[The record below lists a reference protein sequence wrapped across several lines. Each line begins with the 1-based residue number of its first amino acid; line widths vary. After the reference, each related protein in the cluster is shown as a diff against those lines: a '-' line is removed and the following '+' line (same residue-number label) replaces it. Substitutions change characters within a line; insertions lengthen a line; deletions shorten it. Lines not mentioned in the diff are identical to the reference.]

1 MSCTMPSRMARS
13 GSAITEPGT
22 CTTNVAPRWLAMYGL
37 AWRKK
42 STNIWPFGGVADDP
56 LGTGSI
62 ASESLERV
70 SASSAAWFT
79 DLSTTSSSSA
89 AADPTPAVADAAFAR
104 GRGRDAASRR
114 SSSDANAAG
123 RGRARAGT
131 VEPRVA
137 SGGRAIRA
145 GAAAR
150 SRDALGGEADAP
162 RRGAAA
168 GPRASVD
175 MDMPAECVPAV
186 RAGGRDAHARAC
198 QCRQQ
203 VSSGRRARKA
213 VSARHARARAR
224 PTRRTNIRASSV
236 CRWLLSKRLR
246 VT

>member
-1 MSCTMPSRMARS
+1 
-13 GSAITEPGT
+13 
-22 CTTNVAPRWLAMYGL
+22 MYGL

-62 ASESLERV
+62 ASRSLERV

-114 SSSDANAAG
+114 SSRDANAAG

-162 RRGAAA
+162 RPAAA
-168 GPRASVD
+168 ASPRASVD

-186 RAGGRDAHARAC
+186 RAGGRDART
-198 QCRQQ
+198 
-203 VSSGRRARKA
+203 RAR
-213 VSARHARARAR
+213 VSAVNTFRRVVAREKPYLQCTAHAPVRRVGRIFELRAYVGGFFQSGYA
-224 PTRRTNIRASSV
+224 
-236 CRWLLSKRLR
+236 
-246 VT
+246 